1 MDLQGIF
8 VLQVLCQCYS
18 FDIELPFFCEFKKIN
33 KLEPE
38 SKPLKGVYASCWK
51 FYKEYEK
58 GRFFFCFL
66 FFFFQIFDIKIL
78 GNLSPKK
85 CKISLIYTSLE
96 EKKNSQFERR
106 WSMSVSTL

>member
-1 MDLQGIF
+1 MLKILQRI
-8 VLQVLCQCYS
+8 
-18 FDIELPFFCEFKKIN
+18 
-33 KLEPE
+33 
-38 SKPLKGVYASCWK
+38 WK
-51 FYKEYEK
+51 RAVF
-58 GRFFFCFL
+58 FL
-66 FFFFQIFDIKIL
+66 FFVFFFQIFDIKIL